1 MRAVNYI
8 LHRLKIFTKELKFR
22 MNMRDCV
29 ICTMGINAEL
39 GAVPSEPGSSIVC
52 VVQDGGCWRN
62 GTSPIQMLSGIMKI
76 A

>member
-1 MRAVNYI
+1 
-8 LHRLKIFTKELKFR
+8 
-22 MNMRDCV
+22 MRDCV